1 VTLGV
6 LEGAR
11 FVCERA
17 SHVSLDSDSLHNLAL
32 ELLPVPSPTWDIRHH
47 FADGTSRTV
56 SYLLLVDAL
65 NFCFFPDPRWQV
77 AVDGEMLQG
86 YFALTT
92 ILKRAFEEK
101 APVTEFRRLAHIGE
115 GEARDLLQGTP
126 RIGVVPLLTERV
138 GILRE
143 IGEGVTALHGGDPAR
158 LVLDAQGSAER
169 LVRQLVQA
177 FPSFRDE
184 ATYDGEKIPFYKRA
198 QIFAGDLHSS
208 FRGEFFGRF
217 ADVASLTAFA
227 DYKIPQIL
235 RACGV
240 LRYSPSLADGVD
252 RKDWIAAGSPQEVE
266 IRAATV
272 WSVELLRRELVRLRR
287 PLLATEIDW
296 LLWQAS
302 QSRAM
307 PPHHCTLTT
316 SY

>member
-1 VTLGV
+1 MTLGV

-17 SHVSLDSDSLHNLAL
+17 SQVSLDLDRLHTLAQ
-32 ELLPVPSPTWDIRHH
+32 ELLPVPCSTWDSRHH

-65 NFCFFPDPRWQV
+65 NFCFFPEPRWQV
-77 AVDGEMLQG
+77 VVDGETLQG

-101 APVTEFRRLAHIGE
+101 APVADFHRLSQITEE
-115 GEARDLLQGTP
+115 EARDLLQGTP
-126 RIGVVPLLTERV
+126 RVGVVPLLEERTL
-138 GILRE
+138 ILRE
-143 IGEGVTALHGGDPAR
+143 IGQVISSSYGGNPAR
-158 LVLDAQGSAER
+158 LVLDSRGSAER
-169 LVRQLVQA
+169 LVRELVHV
-177 FPSFRDE
+177 FPSFRDK
-184 ATYDGEKIPFYKRA
+184 ASYDGEEIPFYKRA
-198 QIFAGDLHSS
+198 QIFAGDLYSS
-208 FRGEFFGRF
+208 FRGESFGRF
-217 ADVASLTAFA
+217 DDIASLTAFA

-240 LRYSPSLADGVD
+240 LHYTPSLADRVD
-252 RKDWIAAGSPQEVE
+252 RRDSIAAGSPEEVE

-272 WSVELLRRELVRLRR
+272 WSVELLRRSLVELGR
-287 PLLATEIDW
+287 PLLAIEIDW

>member
-1 VTLGV
+1 MTLGV

-17 SHVSLDSDSLHNLAL
+17 SHVSVDPNSLKNMAQ
-32 ELLPVPSPTWDIRHH
+32 ELLPLPPPAWDTRHH
-47 FADGTSRTV
+47 FVDGTGRTV

-65 NFCFFPDPRWQV
+65 NFCFFPEPRWQV
-77 AVDGEMLQG
+77 VVDGETLQG

-92 ILKRAFEEK
+92 ILKRAFERQ
-101 APVTEFRRLAHIGE
+101 APLTDFRRLSQIE
-115 GEARDLLQGTP
+115 EEEARDLLQGTP
-126 RIGVVPLLTERV
+126 RIGVVPLLTERTA
-138 GILRE
+138 ILRE
-143 IGEGVTALHGGDPAR
+143 IGDGVTTLYDGDPAR
-158 LVLDAQGSAER
+158 LVLDAQGSVER
-169 LVRQLVQA
+169 LVRQLIQA

-184 ATYDGEKIPFYKRA
+184 ATYDGERIPFYKRA
-198 QIFAGDLHSS
+198 QIFAGDLCAS
-208 FRGEFFGRF
+208 FGGESFGRF
-217 ADVASLTAFA
+217 LAVASLTAFA

-235 RACGV
+235 RACGA
-240 LRYSPSLADGVD
+240 LRYSPRLTERVD
-252 RKDWIAAGSPQEVE
+252 RKDWIAPSSPVEVE

-272 WSVELLRRELVRLRR
+272 WSVELLRRELVALGR

>member
-1 VTLGV
+1 MTLGV

-11 FVCERA
+11 YVCERA
-17 SHVSLDSDSLHNLAL
+17 SCVSLDLDRLHKTAQ
-32 ELLPVPSPTWDIRHH
+32 ELLPAPSPTWDSRHH
-47 FADGTSRTV
+47 FTDGTSRTA

-65 NFCFFPDPRWQV
+65 NFCFFPEPRWQV
-77 AVDGEMLQG
+77 VVDGETLQG

-92 ILKRAFEEK
+92 ILRRAFKEK
-101 APVTEFRRLAHIGE
+101 APVTDFRRLSQITE
-115 GEARDLLQGTP
+115 EEARDLLQGTP
-126 RIGVVPLLTERV
+126 RIGVVPLLTERTA
-138 GILRE
+138 ILRE
-143 IGEGVTALHGGDPAR
+143 IGQGILSSYGGDPAR
-158 LVLDAQGSAER
+158 FVLGARGSAER
-169 LVRQLVQA
+169 LVRELVGD

-184 ATYDGEKIPFYKRA
+184 SSYDGERIPFYKRA
-198 QIFAGDLHSS
+198 QIFAGDLYLS
-208 FRGEFFGRF
+208 FRGQSFGRF
-217 ADVASLTAFA
+217 GDVASLTAFA

-240 LRYSPSLADGVD
+240 LHYAPSLADRVD
-252 RKDWIAAGSPQEVE
+252 RRDWITAGSPEEVE

-272 WSVELLRRELVRLRR
+272 WSVELLRRSLVELGR
-287 PLLATEIDW
+287 PLLAIEIDW